1 MKSLNKYFFVSS
13 SATAFWI
20 LAAFAPSA
28 SLAQPNPFDT
38 YESDKEQL
46 VASREAACQT
56 KCPEPKP
63 CPAQE
68 VRGPSYVKGSK
79 FLGARA
85 AFNLNTS
92 SNELLDGTRARN
104 TTFIGRLSPSFGY
117 MLRDNLEIGASLGY
131 LGQRIQREDA
141 PSTSSNVWLEL
152 SARYHIP
159 ISQRLDFSPE
169 LGLGGYLGVSKRPTD
184 GTEAIPE
191 LTNTRGGSAAV
202 YLNMG
207 YALTHNVILNFDVH
221 MLGLLGNESI
231 ESQSTTLP
239 ARALSS
245 GLGLGIRYKF

>member
-1 MKSLNKYFFVSS
+1 
-13 SATAFWI
+13 
-20 LAAFAPSA
+20 
-28 SLAQPNPFDT
+28 
-38 YESDKEQL
+38 
-46 VASREAACQT
+46 
-56 KCPEPKP
+56 
-63 CPAQE
+63 
-68 VRGPSYVKGSK
+68 
-79 FLGARA
+79 
-85 AFNLNTS
+85 
-92 SNELLDGTRARN
+92 
-104 TTFIGRLSPSFGY
+104 
-117 MLRDNLEIGASLGY
+117 
-131 LGQRIQREDA
+131 
-141 PSTSSNVWLEL
+141 VWLEL

-159 ISQRLDFSPE
+159 ISQRLDFFPE